1 MPDSCVKRQAL
12 IEAPSSI
19 SLIFSSRAHQS
30 RLLESKVLFSQPQV
44 PCGAHVHRVLDGFQL
59 DRAKSRLGDFQR
71 DIYADRDGVDR
82 IKPPSIA
89 RDRVEICSSSFPG
102 PGSRPLPRDQQGT
115 SAADNSD
122 AELLRGHAR
131 RIDSDLGQSS

>member
-44 PCGAHVHRVLDGFQL
+44 PCGDHVQRVLDGFQL

-71 DIYADRDGVDR
+71 DTYAERDGLEG
-82 IKPPSIA
+82 IEPPSVA
-89 RDRVEICSSSFPG
+89 RDRVERSVLRP
-102 PGSRPLPRDQQGT
+102 SRGLDH
-115 SAADNSD
+115 DHN
-122 AELLRGHAR
+122 LYRGIIR
-131 RIDSDLGQSS
+131 DLGRGLGH